1 MNEIKKI
8 LNLRIK
14 KETEK
19 RLAYTKYILN
29 SHLLMFLLILV
40 GAIIFN
46 YSNWLKNSTKIELY
60 SVIFIIQILL
70 IYILTTIKVKT
81 YIKDADSVFLLPQ
94 EENYKSIIKSI
105 ILNTISKKF
114 FLIIIFI
121 FASYPIIHVLGIE
134 YKIIFYFLSMLIST
148 IFLTFYKF
156 YKVFY
161 DHLNN
166 KDNVII
172 FLIYLFI
179 LINLLFIDILIPF
192 FILSILLF
200 LIFNRK
206 LEKYINWENAAK
218 YDNNRIE
225 KYLKFINMF
234 VDVPIKTVKVA
245 RRKYFDILLRKL
257 DSKNFNSNNAYKFY
271 YLRSFLRQQNT
282 VFLLARLLVVMLFVG
297 ATFKN
302 IYVSSVTIVFFSYLS
317 IIQLIPM
324 YRKFN
329 NILWCYILP
338 IEEHLKL
345 KSFILIIKR
354 IVMIFSAILSIILV
368 IVDFSVANCIV
379 IFIVYIVNIEL
390 IKYLLKKSL

>member
-1 MNEIKKI
+1 MNKIKKI

-14 KETEK
+14 KEKEK
-19 RLAYTKYILN
+19 RLVYTKYILN

-46 YSNWLKNSTKIELY
+46 YSNWLKNSTKLELY

-121 FASYPIIHVLGIE
+121 FVSYPIIHVLGIE

-166 KDNVII
+166 KDNIII

-179 LINLLFIDILIPF
+179 
-192 FILSILLF
+192 
-200 LIFNRK
+200 
-206 LEKYINWENAAK
+206 
-218 YDNNRIE
+218 
-225 KYLKFINMF
+225 
-234 VDVPIKTVKVA
+234 
-245 RRKYFDILLRKL
+245 
-257 DSKNFNSNNAYKFY
+257 
-271 YLRSFLRQQNT
+271 
-282 VFLLARLLVVMLFVG
+282 
-297 ATFKN
+297 
-302 IYVSSVTIVFFSYLS
+302 
-317 IIQLIPM
+317 
-324 YRKFN
+324 
-329 NILWCYILP
+329 
-338 IEEHLKL
+338 
-345 KSFILIIKR
+345 
-354 IVMIFSAILSIILV
+354 
-368 IVDFSVANCIV
+368 
-379 IFIVYIVNIEL
+379 
-390 IKYLLKKSL
+390 